1 MKTEVQQNQ
10 GMEVLQIQSQNFSSL
25 IEPFQ
30 VGSTSHEETNY
41 PPGLGEQE
49 EGFAKDKSR
58 RKTKR
63 KICVLNNILSEFP
76 IPFISSMWPEIGDIL
91 PNYHRE
97 DQTQNVL

>member
-10 GMEVLQIQSQNFSSL
+10 GMEVLQIQSQNLSSL

-58 RKTKR
+58 GKTKR
-63 KICVLNNILSEFP
+63 KICVLNNISE
-76 IPFISSMWPEIGDIL
+76 
-91 PNYHRE
+91 
-97 DQTQNVL
+97 